1 MAMDPIPPLRVGEVI
16 PGAVS
21 KRDPDTPT
29 AESSNVVPG
38 RIAPRSPMERSS
50 SAERQPKLVITERQ
64 LMMPTHAHPRRSRS
78 LWSRSRRPS
87 GNHSDW
93 DKTDDSTGIAR
104 HALGPGALGDRY

>member
-50 SAERQPKLVITERQ
+50 SAERQPKLVIAERQ
-64 LMMPTHAHPRRSRS
+64 LMMPTHA
-78 LWSRSRRPS
+78 RPPDAHDLF
-87 GNHSDW
+87 G
-93 DKTDDSTGIAR
+93 A
-104 HALGPGALGDRY
+104 AAGALVAITAIETKRTIAPV